1 MKYVALPEMF
11 TGMGLYVVHFVLK
24 ETSKVYNATI
34 LRGYFSDVLALIVC
48 IPIFINIQIL
58 FGTRRVYRVHFW
70 EIGLYLLIFSL
81 VYEYLYPKIWDEST
95 ADLYDVVA
103 YALGGIILWAFQ
115 MMRDF
120 RSRSKS
126 K

>member
-11 TGMGLYVVHFVLK
+11 TGMGLYGVHFVLR
-24 ETSKVYNATI
+24 ETSKAYNGTI

-48 IPIFINIQIL
+48 VPIFINIQIL
-58 FGTRRVYRVHFW
+58 FGTRRVYRIHLW
-70 EIGLYLLIFSL
+70 EIGLYLLIFSF
-81 VYEYLYPKIWDEST
+81 VYEYLYPMIWDKST

-115 MMRDF
+115 ILRDF
-120 RSRSKS
+120 RRRSIS